1 MASVMLPM
9 TSGNLRPS
17 KMVQASYGGGKNMLS
32 DADIRACAD
41 RVPDSLTAD
50 DWLYAFARAVE
61 AMVRGRA
68 TNDDWKL
75 HRGDAA

>member
-1 MASVMLPM
+1 M
-9 TSGNLRPS
+9 G
-17 KMVQASYGGGKNMLS
+17 QAFYAGARNMLS

-41 RVPDSLTAD
+41 RVPDGLTAD

-61 AMVRGRA
+61 AMVRGRS

-75 HRGDAA
+75 YQGDAA

>member
-1 MASVMLPM
+1 MSCPPCNQNCQQGRYCPVRL
-9 TSGNLRPS
+9 T
-17 KMVQASYGGGKNMLS
+17 

-41 RVPDSLTAD
+41 RVPDDLTAD

-61 AMVRGRA
+61 AMVRGQS

>member
-1 MASVMLPM
+1 
-9 TSGNLRPS
+9 
-17 KMVQASYGGGKNMLS
+17 MLS

-41 RVPDSLTAD
+41 RVPDGLTAD

-61 AMVRGRA
+61 AMVKGQS